1 MRRNN
6 RYVTDKRSKPSS
18 VFALITVNLFP
29 IFGVLF
35 WEWEIF
41 PIMLLFW
48 SENVVIGFF
57 NILNMLLCQP
67 EEKPSWVMKAILI
80 PFFAVHYGGF
90 TAGHGLFV
98 TILFGQD
105 LFKNATGPRLEL
117 IWEMVK
123 NYNLF
128 LAILALFLSHGYSFV
143 TNYLV
148 KGEYRHYELHQ
159 LMTRPYGRVVLLHLT
174 LIIGGFLMAMLQSP
188 VFGLIL
194 FIFLKI
200 VMDLFSH
207 LKEHRVIKKK
217 ST

>member
-18 VFALITVNLFP
+18 VFALIIVNLFP

-48 SENVVIGFF
+48 SENVIIGLF
-57 NILNMLLCQP
+57 NILKMFLYQPDEKSSLLP
-67 EEKPSWVMKAILI
+67 KAFAI
-80 PFFAVHYGGF
+80 PFFTFHYGGF

-98 TILFGQD
+98 IVLFGQD
-105 LFKNATGPRLEL
+105 LFKNAADPRLEL
-117 IWEMVK
+117 IWEMIK

-128 LAILALFLSHGYSFV
+128 LAILALFMSHGYSFI
-143 TNYLV
+143 TNYLR
-148 KGEYRHYELHQ
+148 KGEYRHYTLQQ
-159 LMTRPYGRVVLLHLT
+159 LMFRPYKRVALLHIT
-174 LIIGGFLMAMLQSP
+174 LIIGGFLMDMLQSP

-217 ST
+217 MT